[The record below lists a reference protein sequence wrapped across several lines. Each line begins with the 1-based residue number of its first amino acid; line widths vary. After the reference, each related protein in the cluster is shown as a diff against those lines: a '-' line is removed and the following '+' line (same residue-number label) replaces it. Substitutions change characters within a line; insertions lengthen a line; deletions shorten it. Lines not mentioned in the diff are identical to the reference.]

1 MSEELIMGL
10 IALLGV
16 LFWVMIFIA
25 YVLLLS
31 AVYKYATRLG
41 QERITWVVISLFCSP
56 VVGLIGLY
64 MEGETDEHRKTRII
78 EEEKWRLCCQSQ
90 EQTSPSNTSNECI
103 TDKK

>member
-1 MSEELIMGL
+1 MGL
-10 IALLGV
+10 IALFGV

-64 MEGETDEHRKTRII
+64 MEGESDEHRKERIM
-78 EEEKWRLCCQSQ
+78 EEEQWRK
-90 EQTSPSNTSNECI
+90 ECI
-103 TDKK
+103 NSITSSNIENTPKDKTMDTLLNG

>member
-1 MSEELIMGL
+1 MGL
-10 IALLGV
+10 IALFGV

-64 MEGETDEHRKTRII
+64 MEGESDEHRKARVI
-78 EEEKWRLCCQSQ
+78 EEEMWRRSY
-90 EQTSPSNTSNECI
+90 SNIEIPTPDI
-103 TDKK
+103 THESDIMNTLTNG

>member
-1 MSEELIMGL
+1 MGL
-10 IALLGV
+10 VALFGV

-64 MEGETDEHRKTRII
+64 MEGETNEHRKARVI
-78 EEEKWRLCCQSQ
+78 EEEMWRRSCDSIGA
-90 EQTSPSNTSNECI
+90 SNPDTTHGSDIMDALTNG
-103 TDKK
+103 